1 MNFKDLKKKFVSLY
15 GEGDVRVFAAPGR
28 VNLIGE
34 HIDYNGGKVFP
45 AALEMAN
52 VVLCRTRN
60 DRKIRIAA
68 DDLSHKVESD
78 LDHLEEKKGKEW
90 GSYQLGVCDELQKA
104 GYPLVGCD
112 MLFWGNVPFGAGLS
126 SSASIE
132 VATAIAMATLG
143 MEAAGKKAE
152 LNLIELA
159 LICQKAENNFVG
171 VNCGIMDQFTAAM
184 GQKDMSILLDCNSLN
199 YAMVPM
205 ELPGYSIVICNTKK
219 KRGLADS
226 KYNERRAE
234 CDLALAC
241 LREVFPDLDALC
253 SLTPGQYEMH
263 KDVFPSEVIKNRAAH
278 VIYENARVMEAVAC
292 MKQGDWFGF
301 GRLLNAS
308 HTSLKELYEV
318 SGKELDAMV
327 ETAQETEGCIGAR
340 MTGAGFGGC
349 AVAIV
354 KDEYIES
361 FITTVGIAYTRLTG
375 LIPEFYVTRAG
386 EGARELSVAQ

>member
-1 MNFKDLKKKFVSLY
+1 MNFKELKKKFVSLY

-34 HIDYNGGKVFP
+34 HTDYNGGKVFP

-52 VVLCRTRN
+52 VVLCRART
-60 DRKIRIAA
+60 DRKVCIAA
-68 DDLSHKVESD
+68 DDLSFKAESD
-78 LDHLEEKKGKEW
+78 LDHLEEKMGKEW
-90 GSYQLGVCDELQKA
+90 GAYQFGVCNELQKA

-112 MLFWGNVPFGAGLS
+112 MLFWGNIPFGAGLS

-132 VATAIAMATLG
+132 MATAIAMVTLG
-143 MEAAGKKAE
+143 MEAAGKKADPDP
-152 LNLIELA
+152 IELA
-159 LICQKAENNFVG
+159 RIAQKAENNFVG
-171 VNCGIMDQFTAAM
+171 VNCGIMDQFAAAM
-184 GQKDMSILLDCNSLN
+184 GRKDMAILLDCNSLK
-199 YAMVPM
+199 YDLVPM

-219 KRGLADS
+219 KRGLANS

-241 LREVFPDLDALC
+241 LREVFPDLDVLC

-263 KDVFPSEVIKNRAAH
+263 KDVFPNETIKNRAAH
-278 VIYENARVMEAVAC
+278 VIYENARVLEAVSC
-292 MKQGDWFGF
+292 MQQGDWFGF

-327 ETAQETEGCIGAR
+327 ETAQETDGCIGAR

-349 AVAIV
+349 AFALV
-354 KDEYIES
+354 KDEYIEN
-361 FITTVGIAYTRLTG
+361 FITTVGITYTRLTG
-375 LIPEFYVTRAG
+375 LIPEFYVTHAG
-386 EGARELSVAQ
+386 EGARELHIAQ